1 MEKGFLHNIGYHL
14 WLGILR
20 LITFAWDHSLGNFCL
35 VYFALELSRGIFRLG
50 IFVWDPSLGTFAWE
64 LLLGF
69 CRLGPLAWELSLVN
83 FGLGNWAPEAGG
95 IGLLRLG
102 NRWQD
107 HGGTLGAVFVCL
119 VIKTTSKN
127 PSG

>member
-1 MEKGFLHNIGYHL
+1 MAILGLVWCALAIAL
-14 WLGILR
+14 LGIWGAGRSMHVVLR
-20 LITFAWDHSLGNFCL
+20 EGKVGPRADTCPHSTM
-35 VYFALELSRGIFRLG
+35 R
-50 IFVWDPSLGTFAWE
+50 
-64 LLLGF
+64 GF
-69 CRLGPLAWELSLVN
+69 CRLGPLAWELSLVD
-83 FGLGNWAPEAGG
+83 FGVGNWAPEAGG

>member
-1 MEKGFLHNIGYHL
+1 
-14 WLGILR
+14 
-20 LITFAWDHSLGNFCL
+20 
-35 VYFALELSRGIFRLG
+35 
-50 IFVWDPSLGTFAWE
+50 
-64 LLLGF
+64 
-69 CRLGPLAWELSLVN
+69 VN

-127 PSG
+127 PSGFMDYLWVSIGHPWISMDDPQISIDYLWISVDNPRISIADLGGGRGRGHFLDIF